1 MDGDN
6 AWVPRHPAGGTR
18 LTQEAAPLSIGV
30 ELTFVDLD
38 GHQAVQ
44 RLLPRLPDDS
54 EAAAGERA
62 PVRHTRDHWRNR
74 GSHANQDSSDSALPG
89 AYTTSLADNVRPVG
103 RSVYVASPEGLTGK
117 SAVALGLLDALTRE
131 VGSVGVFRPLTTA
144 GSGGDDIDLIVDLLV
159 NQPGI
164 SQSYDEAIGV
174 TYEAA
179 RRDADEALHVI
190 VERFG
195 QLTDRFEVILVV
207 GSDYA
212 DVATGTELSFNAKIA
227 ANLASPVVLVVHGR
241 GRSPEQ
247 IRAAAE
253 SGITELRANH
263 AQTVAVIANRVDHDA
278 ADGVRTALA
287 DLHGVVTAAIP
298 ESPLLSAPT
307 FRALVEAADGEL
319 VLGSEAWMDREALE
333 VIVAAMSLPHVLDR
347 LTLDVAVIAPSDRTD
362 LIPGLMLA
370 HQSGTFPA
378 LAGILLTGGYEMP
391 ETIRRLSEGVQQDL
405 PIALTELGTFTT
417 AERVMRVRGPITK
430 DSSRKIETAHREF
443 AEQVDQ
449 AALLRAIDVSGSQ
462 VRTPLMFEY
471 QLMERARADRQRI
484 VLPESEDDRIL
495 EAAAILLRRGVAD
508 LTLLGDETKVR
519 ARASALGLD
528 LDEASIV
535 SPFDADLVEQFA
547 AAYAEA
553 RAHKGMTVERAREIV
568 TDISYFGTLM
578 VHLGLAD
585 GMVSGAVNTTAH
597 TIRPA
602 LEFVKTRPGVSTVSS
617 VFLMCL
623 ADRVLVYGDCAVI
636 PEPTTE
642 QLADIAISSAET
654 AQQFGIEPR
663 VAMLSYSTGTS
674 GSGADVEKVRA
685 ATALVAERS
694 PDLLLEG
701 PIQYDAAV
709 DPEVARTKLP
719 DSPVAGRATVFI
731 FPDLNTGNNT
741 YKAVQRS
748 ANAVAIG
755 PVLQG
760 LRKPVNDLSRGALIS
775 DIVNTVAIT
784 AVQAQAI
791 KQAERPQPAAARS
804 PG

>member
-1 MDGDN
+1 
-6 AWVPRHPAGGTR
+6 V
-18 LTQEAAPLSIGV
+18 S
-30 ELTFVDLD
+30 
-38 GHQAVQ
+38 
-44 RLLPRLPDDS
+44 
-54 EAAAGERA
+54 
-62 PVRHTRDHWRNR
+62 
-74 GSHANQDSSDSALPG
+74 
-89 AYTTSLADNVRPVG
+89 

-131 VGSVGVFRPLTTA
+131 VGSVGVFRPLTTVGA
-144 GSGGDDIDLIVDLLV
+144 GGEVDLMVDLLV
-159 NQPGI
+159 SQPGI
-164 SQSYDEAIGV
+164 KQTYEEALGV

-179 RRDADEALHVI
+179 RDDADEALHVI

-195 QLTDRFEVILVV
+195 QLTDRFEVIVVV

-212 DVATGTELSFNAKIA
+212 DVSTGTELSFNAKIA
-227 ANLASPVVLVVHGR
+227 ANLGSPVVLVVHGR
-241 GRSPEQ
+241 ERTPDQ
-247 IRAAAE
+247 IRSAADGALA
-253 SGITELRANH
+253 ELRSNH
-263 AQTVAVIANRVDHDA
+263 AQPVAVIANRVEPDQVA
-278 ADGVRTALA
+278 EVRTALA
-287 DLHGVVTAAIP
+287 DLPDLVTAAIGENP
-298 ESPLLSAPT
+298 VLSAPT
-307 FRALVEAADGEL
+307 FRALVAAADAEL
-319 VLGSEAWMDREALE
+319 VLGSESWMDRESLGL
-333 VIVAAMSLPHVLDR
+333 IVAAMSLPNVLDR
-347 LTLDVAVIAPSDRTD
+347 LRPDVTVIAPSDRTD

-370 HQSGTFPA
+370 HQSGTFPS
-378 LAGILLTGGYEMP
+378 LAGILLSGGYQLP
-391 ETIRRLSEGVQQDL
+391 DTIRRLSEGVQQDL
-405 PIALTELGTFTT
+405 PIALTKLGTFTT
-417 AERVMRVRGPITK
+417 AERLMRVRGPMTK
-430 DSSRKIETAHREF
+430 ESTNKIESARRTF
-443 AEQVDQ
+443 AEAVDQ
-449 AALLRAIDVSGSQ
+449 AALLAAIDVSASE

-471 QLMERARADRQRI
+471 QLMERARANRKHI
-484 VLPESEDDRIL
+484 VLPESQDDRIL

-508 LTLLGDETKVR
+508 LTLLGEETKVR

-528 LDEASIV
+528 LDRAKIV
-535 SPFDADLVEQFA
+535 SPHNPALVEKFA

-553 RAHKGMTVERAREIV
+553 RAHKGMTVERAREVV
-568 TDISYFGTLM
+568 TDISYFGTMM

-602 LEFVKTRPGVSTVSS
+602 LEFVKTRPGVNTVSS

-642 QLADIAISSAET
+642 QLADIAVSSAET

-685 ATALVAERS
+685 ATALVAERA
-694 PDLLLEG
+694 PDLALEG

-709 DPEVARTKLP
+709 DPGVARTKLP
-719 DSPVAGRATVFI
+719 DSVVAGRATVFI

-748 ANAVAIG
+748 AHAVAIG

-760 LRKPVNDLSRGALIS
+760 LRKPVNDLSRGALVE

-784 AVQAQAI
+784 AVQAQGL
-791 KQAERPQPAAARS
+791 S
-804 PG
+804 S

>member
-1 MDGDN
+1 M
-6 AWVPRHPAGGTR
+6 
-18 LTQEAAPLSIGV
+18 S
-30 ELTFVDLD
+30 
-38 GHQAVQ
+38 
-44 RLLPRLPDDS
+44 
-54 EAAAGERA
+54 
-62 PVRHTRDHWRNR
+62 
-74 GSHANQDSSDSALPG
+74 
-89 AYTTSLADNVRPVG
+89 
-103 RSVYVASPEGLTGK
+103 RSVYIASPEGFTGK

-131 VGSVGVFRPLTTA
+131 VDSVGVFRPLTTS
-144 GSGGDDIDLIVDLLV
+144 SGGDDVDLIVDLLV

-164 SQSYDEAIGV
+164 SQTYEEAIGV
-174 TYEAA
+174 TYDAA
-179 RRDADEALHVI
+179 REDADEALHII

-195 QLTDRFEVILVV
+195 QLSDRFDVILVV
-207 GSDYA
+207 GSDYT
-212 DVATGTELSFNAKIA
+212 DVASGTELSFNAKIA
-227 ANLASPVVLVVHGR
+227 ANLGSPVVLVVHGR
-241 GRSPEQ
+241 ERTPEQ
-247 IRAAAE
+247 ILAAAE
-253 SGITELRANH
+253 SAIAELRANH
-263 AQTVAVIANRVDHDA
+263 AHTVAVIANRVDHDA
-278 ADGVRTALA
+278 AEGIRNTFKKLSE
-287 DLHGVVTAAIP
+287 VVTAAIP

-307 FRALVEAADGEL
+307 FRALAEAAEARL
-319 VLGSEAWMDREALE
+319 VLGTQSWMDREAMG

-347 LTLDVAVIAPSDRTD
+347 LVADAAVIAPSDRTD

-370 HQSGTFPA
+370 HQSGTFPP
-378 LAGILLTGGYEMP
+378 LAGILLTGGYQLP
-391 ETIRRLSEGVQQDL
+391 DSIRRLAEGVQQDL
-405 PIALTELGTFTT
+405 PIALTDLGTFTT
-417 AERVMRVRGPITK
+417 AERLMRVRGPITK
-430 DSSRKIETAHREF
+430 DSSRKIETAHRAF

-449 AALLRAIDVSGSQ
+449 AALLAAIDVSASD

-508 LTLLGDETKVR
+508 LILLGEETKVR

-528 LDEASIV
+528 LDEATIV
-535 SPFDADLVEQFA
+535 SPLETELVEKFA
-547 AAYAEA
+547 AAYAKA
-553 RAHKGMTVERAREIV
+553 RAHKGMTLERARDIV
-568 TDISYFGTLM
+568 TDISYFGTMM

-602 LEFVKTRPGVSTVSS
+602 LEFVKTKPGVSTVSS

-642 QLADIAISSAET
+642 QLADIAMSSADT
-654 AQQFGIEPR
+654 AQQFGIDPR

-674 GSGADVEKVRA
+674 GSGAEVEKVRA
-685 ATALVAERS
+685 ATALVAQRA
-694 PDLLLEG
+694 PHLQLEG

-719 DSPVAGRATVFI
+719 NSAVAGRATVFI

-748 ANAVAIG
+748 AHAIAIG

-760 LRKPVNDLSRGALIS
+760 LRKPVNDLSRGALVS

-791 KQAERPQPAAARS
+791 NQQQSAGSSA
-804 PG
+804 

>member
-1 MDGDN
+1 L
-6 AWVPRHPAGGTR
+6 A
-18 LTQEAAPLSIGV
+18 
-30 ELTFVDLD
+30 
-38 GHQAVQ
+38 
-44 RLLPRLPDDS
+44 
-54 EAAAGERA
+54 
-62 PVRHTRDHWRNR
+62 
-74 GSHANQDSSDSALPG
+74 
-89 AYTTSLADNVRPVG
+89 TSVADNVGLVG

-131 VGSVGVFRPLTTA
+131 VGAVGVFRPLTTA

-164 SQSYDEAIGV
+164 SQTYDEAIGV

-179 RRDADEALHVI
+179 RQDADEALHAI

-207 GSDYA
+207 GSDYT

-227 ANLASPVVLVVHGR
+227 ANLGSPVVLVVHGR
-241 GRSPEQ
+241 ERSPEQ
-247 IRAAAE
+247 IRAAAQHA
-253 SGITELRANH
+253 IAELRANH
-263 AQTVAVIANRVDHDA
+263 AHTVAVIANRVDHDSEGA
-278 ADGVRTALA
+278 IRAALA
-287 DLHGVVTAAIP
+287 DLEDVVTAAIP

-319 VLGSEAWMDREALE
+319 VLGSESWMDREALG
-333 VIVAAMSLPHVLDR
+333 VIVAAMSLPNVLDR
-347 LTLDVAVIAPSDRTD
+347 LVPDVAVIAASDRTD
-362 LIPGLMLA
+362 LLPGLMLA

-378 LAGILLTGGYEMP
+378 LAGILLTGGHDMP

-405 PIALTELGTFTT
+405 PIALTDLGTFTT
-417 AERVMRVRGPITK
+417 AERLMRVRGPITK
-430 DSSRKIETAHREF
+430 DSSRKIEAAYREF

-449 AALLRAIDVSGSQ
+449 AALLKAIDISGSE
-462 VRTPLMFEY
+462 VRTPLMFSY

-484 VLPESEDDRIL
+484 VLPESQDDRIL
-495 EAAAILLRRGVAD
+495 EATAILLRRGVAD

-535 SPFDADLVEQFA
+535 SPFDPDLVEKFA
-547 AAYAEA
+547 AGYAEA
-553 RAHKGMTVERAREIV
+553 RAHKGMTVQRAREIV
-568 TDISYFGTLM
+568 SDISYFGTMM

-602 LEFVKTRPGVSTVSS
+602 LEFVKTKPGVSTVSS

-760 LRKPVNDLSRGALIS
+760 LRRPVNDLSRGALIS

-791 KQAERPQPAAARS
+791 KQAQPSQPTAAGAPR
-804 PG
+804 

>member
-1 MDGDN
+1 
-6 AWVPRHPAGGTR
+6 V
-18 LTQEAAPLSIGV
+18 S
-30 ELTFVDLD
+30 
-38 GHQAVQ
+38 
-44 RLLPRLPDDS
+44 
-54 EAAAGERA
+54 
-62 PVRHTRDHWRNR
+62 
-74 GSHANQDSSDSALPG
+74 
-89 AYTTSLADNVRPVG
+89 
-103 RSVYVASPEGLTGK
+103 RSVYIASPEGLTGK

-131 VGSVGVFRPLTTA
+131 VGSVGIFRPLTAT
-144 GSGGDDIDLIVDLLV
+144 SGNSNDVDLTVDLLV

-164 SQSYDEAIGV
+164 SQSYEEAIGV
-174 TYEAA
+174 TYDAA
-179 RRDADEALHVI
+179 RRDADEALHTI

-195 QLTDRFEVILVV
+195 QLTDRFDVILVV
-207 GSDYA
+207 GSDYT
-212 DVATGTELSFNAKIA
+212 DVTSGTELSFNAKIA
-227 ANLASPVVLVVHGR
+227 ANLGSPVVLVVHGR
-241 GRSPEQ
+241 ERTPEQ
-247 IRAAAE
+247 IRAAAA
-253 SGITELRANH
+253 GAIAELRVNH
-263 AQTVAVIANRVDHDA
+263 AHTVAVIANRVDQDA
-278 ADGVRTALA
+278 AEAIRTELA
-287 DLHGVVTAAIP
+287 ELGGVVTAAIP

-307 FRALVEAADGEL
+307 FAALMEAADGEL
-319 VLGSEAWMDREALE
+319 VLGSEAWMNREALS

-347 LTLDVAVIAPSDRTD
+347 LLPDVAVIAPSDRTD
-362 LIPGLMLA
+362 LLPGLMLA
-370 HQSGTFPA
+370 HQSGTFPT
-378 LAGILLTGGYEMP
+378 LSGILLTGGYEIP
-391 ETIRRLSEGVQQDL
+391 ESIRRLSEGVQQDL
-405 PIALTELGTFTT
+405 PIAMTSLGTFTT
-417 AERVMRVRGPITK
+417 AERLMRVRGPITR
-430 DSSRKIETAHREF
+430 DSSRKIETARRVF

-449 AALLRAIDVSGSQ
+449 PALLAAINVSASD

-471 QLMERARADRQRI
+471 QLMERARVDRQRI

-495 EAAAILLRRGVAD
+495 EAAAILLRRGVAN
-508 LTLLGDETKVR
+508 LILLGDETKVR
-519 ARASALGLD
+519 AQASVLGLD

-535 SPFDADLVEQFA
+535 SPLDPALVEKFA

-553 RAHKGMTVERAREIV
+553 RAHKGMTVERAREVV
-568 TDISYFGTLM
+568 TDVSYFGTMM
-578 VHLGLAD
+578 VHHGMAD

-602 LEFVKTRPGVSTVSS
+602 LEFIKTKPGVSTVSS

-623 ADRVLVYGDCAVI
+623 ADRVLAYGDCAVI
-636 PEPTTE
+636 PEPTVE

-685 ATALVAERS
+685 ATELVAQRA

-701 PIQYDAAV
+701 PIQYDAAI

-719 DSPVAGRATVFI
+719 NSPVAGRATVFI

-748 ANAVAIG
+748 AHAIAIG

-760 LRKPVNDLSRGALIS
+760 LKKPVNDLSRGALVE

-791 KQAERPQPAAARS
+791 KQQQSTDPAAAGV
-804 PG
+804 PT

>member
-1 MDGDN
+1 
-6 AWVPRHPAGGTR
+6 
-18 LTQEAAPLSIGV
+18 
-30 ELTFVDLD
+30 
-38 GHQAVQ
+38 
-44 RLLPRLPDDS
+44 
-54 EAAAGERA
+54 
-62 PVRHTRDHWRNR
+62 
-74 GSHANQDSSDSALPG
+74 
-89 AYTTSLADNVRPVG
+89 VG

-131 VGSVGVFRPLTTA
+131 VGAVGVFRPLTAA
-144 GSGGDDIDLIVDLLV
+144 GSGGDDIDLIVDLLI

-164 SQSYDEAIGV
+164 SQTYDEAIGV

-179 RRDADEALHVI
+179 RQNSDEALHVI

-207 GSDYA
+207 GSDYT

-227 ANLASPVVLVVHGR
+227 ANLGSPVVLVVHGR
-241 GRSPEQ
+241 ERSAEQ
-247 IRAAAE
+247 IRAAAD
-253 SGITELRANH
+253 SAIAELRANH

-278 ADGVRTALA
+278 ADAIRQALA
-287 DLHGVVTAAIP
+287 DLEAVVTAAIP
-298 ESPLLSAPT
+298 ENSLLSAPT

-319 VLGSEAWMDREALE
+319 VLGSQTWMDREALG

-347 LTLDVAVIAPSDRTD
+347 LVPDVAVIAASDRTD
-362 LIPGLMLA
+362 LLPGLMLA

-391 ETIRRLSEGVQQDL
+391 ETIRRLSEGVQQNL

-430 DSSRKIETAHREF
+430 DSSRKIETAHRAF

-449 AALLRAIDVSGSQ
+449 AALLAAIDISGSH

-484 VLPESEDDRIL
+484 VLPESQDDRIL

-508 LTLLGDETKVR
+508 LTLLGEENNVR

-535 SPFDADLVEQFA
+535 SPFDADLVEKFA
-547 AAYAEA
+547 AAYADA
-553 RAHKGMTVERAREIV
+553 RAHKGMTVERAKDVV
-568 TDISYFGTLM
+568 TDGSYFGTLM

-602 LEFVKTRPGVSTVSS
+602 LEIIKTKPGVGTVSS

-654 AQQFGIEPR
+654 AQQFSIEPR

-709 DPEVARTKLP
+709 DPEVARAKLP

-748 ANAVAIG
+748 AHAVAIG

-791 KQAERPQPAAARS
+791 KQAELSQPAAAGGS
-804 PG
+804 G

>member
-1 MDGDN
+1 
-6 AWVPRHPAGGTR
+6 V
-18 LTQEAAPLSIGV
+18 S
-30 ELTFVDLD
+30 
-38 GHQAVQ
+38 
-44 RLLPRLPDDS
+44 
-54 EAAAGERA
+54 
-62 PVRHTRDHWRNR
+62 
-74 GSHANQDSSDSALPG
+74 
-89 AYTTSLADNVRPVG
+89 
-103 RSVYVASPEGLTGK
+103 RSVYIASPEGLTGK
-117 SAVALGLLDALTRE
+117 SAIALGLLDALTRE

-144 GSGGDDIDLIVDLLV
+144 SSTSDDIDLIVDLLV

-179 RRDADEALHVI
+179 REDADEALHVI

-195 QLTDRFEVILVV
+195 QLTDRFDMIMVV
-207 GSDYA
+207 GSDYT
-212 DVATGTELSFNAKIA
+212 DVASGTELSFNAKIA
-227 ANLASPVVLVVHGR
+227 ANLGSPVVLVVHGR

-247 IRAAAE
+247 IRAAAD
-253 SGITELRANH
+253 SAIAELRANH

-278 ADGVRTALA
+278 ADAIRRALA
-287 DLHGVVTAAIP
+287 DLPDIVTAAIE

-307 FRALVEAADGEL
+307 FRALVEASDGEL
-319 VLGSEAWMDREALE
+319 VLGSQAWMDREALDL
-333 VIVAAMSLPHVLDR
+333 IVAAMSLPHVLDR
-347 LTLDVAVIAPSDRTD
+347 LSPDVAVIAPSDRTD

-370 HQSGTFPA
+370 HQSGTFPP
-378 LAGILLTGGYEMP
+378 LAGILLTGGYEIP
-391 ETIRRLSEGVQQDL
+391 ESIRRLSEGVQQDL
-405 PIALTELGTFTT
+405 PIAMTDLGTFTT
-417 AERVMRVRGPITK
+417 AERLMRVRGPITK
-430 DSSRKIETAHREF
+430 DSSRKIETAHRAF

-449 AALLRAIDVSGSQ
+449 AALLSAIDVPDSA

-471 QLMERARADRQRI
+471 QLMQRARADRQRI
-484 VLPESEDDRIL
+484 VLPESQDDRIL

-508 LTLLGDETKVR
+508 LSLLGEENTVR

-535 SPFDADLVEQFA
+535 SPLDPDLVETFA
-547 AAYAEA
+547 VAYADA

-568 TDISYFGTLM
+568 SDISYFGTLM

-602 LEFVKTRPGVSTVSS
+602 LEFIKTKPGVGTVSS

-654 AQQFGIEPR
+654 ARQFGIEPR

-685 ATALVAERS
+685 ATALVAERA
-694 PDLLLEG
+694 PELMLEG
-701 PIQYDAAV
+701 PIQYDAAI
-709 DPEVARTKLP
+709 DPEVAQTKLP

-748 ANAVAIG
+748 AHAIAIG

-760 LRKPVNDLSRGALIS
+760 LRKPVNDLSRGALVS

-791 KQAERPQPAAARS
+791 RQSQPAEAVAGSRS
-804 PG
+804 

>member
-1 MDGDN
+1 
-6 AWVPRHPAGGTR
+6 
-18 LTQEAAPLSIGV
+18 
-30 ELTFVDLD
+30 
-38 GHQAVQ
+38 
-44 RLLPRLPDDS
+44 
-54 EAAAGERA
+54 
-62 PVRHTRDHWRNR
+62 
-74 GSHANQDSSDSALPG
+74 
-89 AYTTSLADNVRPVG
+89 
-103 RSVYVASPEGLTGK
+103 
-117 SAVALGLLDALTRE
+117 
-131 VGSVGVFRPLTTA
+131 
-144 GSGGDDIDLIVDLLV
+144 
-159 NQPGI
+159 
-164 SQSYDEAIGV
+164 
-174 TYEAA
+174 
-179 RRDADEALHVI
+179 
-190 VERFG
+190 
-195 QLTDRFEVILVV
+195 
-207 GSDYA
+207 
-212 DVATGTELSFNAKIA
+212 
-227 ANLASPVVLVVHGR
+227 
-241 GRSPEQ
+241 
-247 IRAAAE
+247 
-253 SGITELRANH
+253 
-263 AQTVAVIANRVDHDA
+263 
-278 ADGVRTALA
+278 
-287 DLHGVVTAAIP
+287 
-298 ESPLLSAPT
+298 
-307 FRALVEAADGEL
+307 
-319 VLGSEAWMDREALE
+319 
-333 VIVAAMSLPHVLDR
+333 
-347 LTLDVAVIAPSDRTD
+347 
-362 LIPGLMLA
+362 
-370 HQSGTFPA
+370 
-378 LAGILLTGGYEMP
+378 
-391 ETIRRLSEGVQQDL
+391 
-405 PIALTELGTFTT
+405 
-417 AERVMRVRGPITK
+417 
-430 DSSRKIETAHREF
+430 
-443 AEQVDQ
+443 
-449 AALLRAIDVSGSQ
+449 
-462 VRTPLMFEY
+462 MFSY

-484 VLPESEDDRIL
+484 VLPESQDDRIL
-495 EAAAILLRRGVAD
+495 EATAILLRRGVAD
-508 LTLLGDETKVR
+508 LTLLGDEHKVR

-535 SPFDADLVEQFA
+535 SPFDADLVGKFA

-568 TDISYFGTLM
+568 SDISYFGTMM

-602 LEFVKTRPGVSTVSS
+602 LEFVKTKPGVSTVSS

-623 ADRVLVYGDCAVI
+623 ADRVLAYGDCAVI

-791 KQAERPQPAAARS
+791 KQAQPAQPTAAGG
-804 PG
+804 PQ

>member
-1 MDGDN
+1 M
-6 AWVPRHPAGGTR
+6 
-18 LTQEAAPLSIGV
+18 S
-30 ELTFVDLD
+30 
-38 GHQAVQ
+38 
-44 RLLPRLPDDS
+44 
-54 EAAAGERA
+54 
-62 PVRHTRDHWRNR
+62 
-74 GSHANQDSSDSALPG
+74 
-89 AYTTSLADNVRPVG
+89 
-103 RSVYVASPEGLTGK
+103 RSVYIASPEGFTGK

-131 VGSVGVFRPLTTA
+131 VDSVGVFRPLTTSS
-144 GSGGDDIDLIVDLLV
+144 GSDDVDLIVDLLV

-164 SQSYDEAIGV
+164 SQTYEEAIGV
-174 TYEAA
+174 TYDAA
-179 RRDADEALHVI
+179 REDADEALHVI

-195 QLTDRFEVILVV
+195 QLSDRFDVILVV
-207 GSDYA
+207 GSDYT
-212 DVATGTELSFNAKIA
+212 DVASGTELSFNAKIA
-227 ANLASPVVLVVHGR
+227 ANLGSPVVLVVHGR
-241 GRSPEQ
+241 ERTPEQ
-247 IRAAAE
+247 ILAAAE
-253 SGITELRANH
+253 SAIAELRANH
-263 AQTVAVIANRVDHDA
+263 AHTVAVIANRVDHEA
-278 ADGVRTALA
+278 AEAIRTTFKGLPE
-287 DLHGVVTAAIP
+287 VVTAAIP

-307 FRALVEAADGEL
+307 FRALAEAAEARL
-319 VLGSEAWMDREALE
+319 VLGTQSWMDREAMG

-347 LTLDVAVIAPSDRTD
+347 LMADAAVIAPSDRTD

-370 HQSGTFPA
+370 HQSGTFPP
-378 LAGILLTGGYEMP
+378 LAGILLTGGYQLP
-391 ETIRRLSEGVQQDL
+391 DSIRRLAEGVQQDL
-405 PIALTELGTFTT
+405 PIALTDLGTFTT
-417 AERVMRVRGPITK
+417 AERLMRVRGPITK
-430 DSSRKIETAHREF
+430 DSSRKIETAHRAF

-449 AALLRAIDVSGSQ
+449 AALLAAIDVSASD

-471 QLMERARADRQRI
+471 QLMERARADRRRV

-508 LTLLGDETKVR
+508 LILLGEETKVR

-528 LDEASIV
+528 LDGATIV
-535 SPFDADLVEQFA
+535 SPLEAELVEKFA

-553 RAHKGMTVERAREIV
+553 RAHKGMTLERARDIV
-568 TDISYFGTLM
+568 TDISYFGTMM

-602 LEFVKTRPGVSTVSS
+602 LEFVKTKPGVSTVSS

-642 QLADIAISSAET
+642 QLADIAMSSADT
-654 AQQFGIEPR
+654 AQQFGIDPR

-674 GSGADVEKVRA
+674 GSGAEVEKVRA
-685 ATALVAERS
+685 ATALVAERA
-694 PDLLLEG
+694 PHLLLEG

-709 DPEVARTKLP
+709 DPDVARTKLP
-719 DSPVAGRATVFI
+719 NSAVAGRATVFI

-748 ANAVAIG
+748 AHAIAIG

-760 LRKPVNDLSRGALIS
+760 LRKPVNDLSRGALVS

-791 KQAERPQPAAARS
+791 NQQQPTASSA
-804 PG
+804 

>member
-1 MDGDN
+1 
-6 AWVPRHPAGGTR
+6 V
-18 LTQEAAPLSIGV
+18 S
-30 ELTFVDLD
+30 
-38 GHQAVQ
+38 
-44 RLLPRLPDDS
+44 
-54 EAAAGERA
+54 
-62 PVRHTRDHWRNR
+62 
-74 GSHANQDSSDSALPG
+74 
-89 AYTTSLADNVRPVG
+89 
-103 RSVYVASPEGLTGK
+103 RSVYVASPEGFTGK

-131 VGSVGVFRPLTTA
+131 VGSVGVFRPLTTTSS
-144 GSGGDDIDLIVDLLV
+144 GSNDIDLIVDLLV

-174 TYEAA
+174 TYDAA
-179 RRDADEALHVI
+179 RADADEALHVI

-195 QLTDRFEVILVV
+195 QLTDRFDVILVV
-207 GSDYA
+207 GSDYT

-227 ANLASPVVLVVHGR
+227 ANLGSPVILVVHGR
-241 GRSPEQ
+241 ERSPEQ
-247 IRAAAE
+247 IRAAAA
-253 SGITELRANH
+253 SAIAELRANH
-263 AQTVAVIANRVDHDA
+263 AQTVAVIANRVDHEIA
-278 ADGVRTALA
+278 QAIRAALA
-287 DLHGVVTAAIP
+287 DLPNVVTAAIS

-307 FRALVEAADGEL
+307 FRDLVAAADGRL
-319 VLGSEAWMDREALE
+319 VLGNEAWMDREALS
-333 VIVAAMSLPHVLDR
+333 VIVAAMSLPNVLDR
-347 LTLDVAVIAPSDRTD
+347 LGPDVAVIAPSDRTD

-370 HQSGTFPA
+370 HQSGTFPV
-378 LAGILLTGGYEMP
+378 LAGILLTGGYP
-391 ETIRRLSEGVQQDL
+391 IPDSIRRLSEGVQQDL
-405 PIALTELGTFTT
+405 PIALTDLGTFTT
-417 AERVMRVRGPITK
+417 AERLMRVRGPITK
-430 DSSRKIETAHREF
+430 ESSRKIETARRGF

-449 AALLRAIDVSGSQ
+449 AALLAAINVSASD

-484 VLPESEDDRIL
+484 VLPESDDDRIL
-495 EAAAILLRRGVAD
+495 EAVAILLRRGVAN
-508 LTLLGDETKVR
+508 LILLGDETKVR

-535 SPFDADLVEQFA
+535 SPSQPDLVETFA
-547 AAYAEA
+547 AAYAQA
-553 RAHKGMTVERAREIV
+553 RAHKGMTLERARAAM
-568 TDISYFGTLM
+568 TDVSYFGTMM

-602 LEFVKTRPGVSTVSS
+602 LEFVKTKAGVSTVSS

-636 PEPTTE
+636 PEPTSE

-654 AQQFGIEPR
+654 AQQFGIQPR

-685 ATALVAERS
+685 ATQLVALRA

-719 DSPVAGRATVFI
+719 NSSVAGRATVFI

-748 ANAVAIG
+748 AHAIAIG

-760 LRKPVNDLSRGALIS
+760 LRKPVNDLSRGALVS

-784 AVQAQAI
+784 AVQAQGM
-791 KQAERPQPAAARS
+791 KQATPTEAAAGS
-804 PG
+804 SA

>member
-1 MDGDN
+1 
-6 AWVPRHPAGGTR
+6 
-18 LTQEAAPLSIGV
+18 L
-30 ELTFVDLD
+30 
-38 GHQAVQ
+38 
-44 RLLPRLPDDS
+44 
-54 EAAAGERA
+54 
-62 PVRHTRDHWRNR
+62 
-74 GSHANQDSSDSALPG
+74 HANPPSQEFPVEWGQPRDQDSSELARPD
-89 AYTTSLADNVRPVG
+89 AYTTSVADNVRSVS
-103 RSVYVASPEGLTGK
+103 RSVYIASPEGLTGK

-131 VGSVGVFRPLTTA
+131 VGSVGIFRPLTAT
-144 GSGGDDIDLIVDLLV
+144 SGNSNDVDLTVDLLV

-164 SQSYDEAIGV
+164 SQSYEEAIGV
-174 TYEAA
+174 TYDAA
-179 RRDADEALHVI
+179 RQDTDEALHMI

-195 QLTDRFEVILVV
+195 QLTDRFDVILAV
-207 GSDYA
+207 GSDYT
-212 DVATGTELSFNAKIA
+212 DVTSGTELSFNAKIA
-227 ANLASPVVLVVHGR
+227 ANLGSPVVLVVHGR
-241 GRSPEQ
+241 ERTPEQ
-247 IRAAAE
+247 IRAAAA
-253 SGITELRANH
+253 GAIAELRVNH
-263 AQTVAVIANRVDHDA
+263 AHTVAVMANRVDQGA
-278 ADGVRTALA
+278 AEAIRTELA
-287 DLHGVVTAAIP
+287 ELGGVVTAAIP

-307 FRALVEAADGEL
+307 FAALMEAADGEL
-319 VLGSEAWMDREALE
+319 VLGSEAWMNREALS

-347 LTLDVAVIAPSDRTD
+347 LLPDVAVIAPSDRTD
-362 LIPGLMLA
+362 LLPGLMLA
-370 HQSGTFPA
+370 HQSGTFPT
-378 LAGILLTGGYEMP
+378 LSGILLTGGYEIP
-391 ETIRRLSEGVQQDL
+391 ESIRRLSEGVQQDL
-405 PIALTELGTFTT
+405 PIAMTSLGTFTT
-417 AERVMRVRGPITK
+417 AERLMRVRGPITR
-430 DSSRKIETAHREF
+430 DSSRKIETARRVF

-449 AALLRAIDVSGSQ
+449 PALLAAINVSASD

-471 QLMERARADRQRI
+471 QLMERARVDRQRI

-495 EAAAILLRRGVAD
+495 EAAAILLRRGVAN
-508 LTLLGDETKVR
+508 LILLGDETKVR
-519 ARASALGLD
+519 AQASVLGLD

-535 SPFDADLVEQFA
+535 SPLDPALVEKFA

-553 RAHKGMTVERAREIV
+553 RAHKGMTVERAREVV
-568 TDISYFGTLM
+568 TDVSYFGTMM
-578 VHLGLAD
+578 VHHGMAD

-602 LEFVKTRPGVSTVSS
+602 LEFIKTKPGVSTVSS

-623 ADRVLVYGDCAVI
+623 ADRVLAYGDCAVI
-636 PEPTTE
+636 PEPTVE

-685 ATALVAERS
+685 ATELVAQRA

-701 PIQYDAAV
+701 PIQYDAAI

-719 DSPVAGRATVFI
+719 NSPVAGRATVFI

-748 ANAVAIG
+748 AHAIAIG

-760 LRKPVNDLSRGALIS
+760 LKKPVNDLSRGALVE

-791 KQAERPQPAAARS
+791 KQQQSTDPAAAGV
-804 PG
+804 PT

>member
-1 MDGDN
+1 VEWGQ
-6 AWVPRHPAGGTR
+6 PR
-18 LTQEAAPLSIGV
+18 
-30 ELTFVDLD
+30 D
-38 GHQAVQ
+38 
-44 RLLPRLPDDS
+44 
-54 EAAAGERA
+54 
-62 PVRHTRDHWRNR
+62 
-74 GSHANQDSSDSALPG
+74 QDSSELARPD
-89 AYTTSLADNVRPVG
+89 AYTTSVADNVRSVS
-103 RSVYVASPEGLTGK
+103 RSVYIASPEGLTGK

-131 VGSVGVFRPLTTA
+131 VGSVGIFRPLTAT
-144 GSGGDDIDLIVDLLV
+144 SGNSDDVDLTVDLLV

-164 SQSYDEAIGV
+164 SQSYEEAIGV
-174 TYEAA
+174 TYDAA
-179 RRDADEALHVI
+179 RRDADEALHTI

-195 QLTDRFEVILVV
+195 QLTDRFDVILVV
-207 GSDYA
+207 GSDYT
-212 DVATGTELSFNAKIA
+212 DVTSGTELSFNAKIA
-227 ANLASPVVLVVHGR
+227 ANLGSPVVLVVHGR
-241 GRSPEQ
+241 ERTPEQ
-247 IRAAAE
+247 IRAAAA
-253 SGITELRANH
+253 GAIAELRVNH
-263 AQTVAVIANRVDHDA
+263 AHTVAVMANRVDQGA
-278 ADGVRTALA
+278 AEAIRTELA
-287 DLHGVVTAAIP
+287 ELGGVVTAAIP

-307 FRALVEAADGEL
+307 FAALMEAADGEL
-319 VLGSEAWMDREALE
+319 VLGSEAWMNREALS

-347 LTLDVAVIAPSDRTD
+347 LLPDVAVIAPSDRTD
-362 LIPGLMLA
+362 LLPGLMLA
-370 HQSGTFPA
+370 HQSGTFPT
-378 LAGILLTGGYEMP
+378 LSGILLTGGYEIP
-391 ETIRRLSEGVQQDL
+391 ESIRRLSEGVQQDL
-405 PIALTELGTFTT
+405 PIAMTSLGTFTT
-417 AERVMRVRGPITK
+417 AERLMRVRGPITR
-430 DSSRKIETAHREF
+430 DSSRKIETARRVF

-449 AALLRAIDVSGSQ
+449 PALLAAINVSASD

-471 QLMERARADRQRI
+471 QLMERARVDRQRI

-495 EAAAILLRRGVAD
+495 EAAAILLRRGVAN
-508 LTLLGDETKVR
+508 LILLGDETKVR
-519 ARASALGLD
+519 AQASVLGLD

-535 SPFDADLVEQFA
+535 SPLDPALVEKFA

-553 RAHKGMTVERAREIV
+553 RAHKGMTVERAREVV
-568 TDISYFGTLM
+568 TDVSYFGTMM
-578 VHLGLAD
+578 VHHGMAD

-602 LEFVKTRPGVSTVSS
+602 LEFIKTKPGVSTVSS

-623 ADRVLVYGDCAVI
+623 ADRVLAYGDCAVI
-636 PEPTTE
+636 PEPTVE

-685 ATALVAERS
+685 ATELVAQRA

-701 PIQYDAAV
+701 PIQYDAAI

-719 DSPVAGRATVFI
+719 NSPVAGRATVFI

-748 ANAVAIG
+748 AHAIAIG

-760 LRKPVNDLSRGALIS
+760 LKKPVNDLSRGALVE

-791 KQAERPQPAAARS
+791 KQQQSTDPAAAGV
-804 PG
+804 PT